1 MNRAK
6 SQMENV
12 FASVPS
18 IVNGLEGT
26 DETAEAALVFA
37 AWSQCAGEQLRAHA
51 EPIDFSANRL
61 TLAVSDEMWQ
71 RHLNGLKPQLIGKM
85 KGAAGSRVVR
95 FLEFHVCPDAL
106 RSARRSDATRS
117 TDEPVGRVPPSL
129 EEAAGAIGDKD
140 LRARFMGAA
149 AVCLAKHR

>member
-1 MNRAK
+1 MA
-6 SQMENV
+6 SV

-18 IVNGLEGT
+18 IVNGIEGT

-85 KGAAGSRVVR
+85 KAAAGGRVVR
-95 FLEFHVCPDAL
+95 FIEFRVCPGAL
-106 RSARRSDATRS
+106 SSARRSYAARS
-117 TDEPVGRVPPSL
+117 TDEEPVGRVPPSL